1 MERRAVDSV
10 ARSSPRARY
19 SPALALPRTYKLK
32 GWPGEQVVG
41 QVGSPGFPGELEGGL
56 DSRVEQTTITTSFV
70 KLEIPDANKSDWLTI
85 NCKANR
91 A

>member
-32 GWPGEQVVG
+32 GWPGEQVLLVLG

-56 DSRVEQTTITTSFV
+56 DSRVE
-70 KLEIPDANKSDWLTI
+70 
-85 NCKANR
+85 
-91 A
+91 